1 MKLIGGSGQRQLIV
15 LVVGVGVMGSWTAVL
30 CRQTAD
36 KHPLMVVVVVT
47 VVLIVVMINISFW
60 SSSS

>member
-1 MKLIGGSGQRQLIV
+1 MKLIGGSGQRQLIL
-15 LVVGVGVMGSWTAVL
+15 LVVWVGVMGVRTAVL

-36 KHPLMVVVVVT
+36 KHPLMVVVT